1 MSLPNRKATGI
12 TKNVVPVAFF
22 VYARVHFYVRLST
35 FLCTLEYIFVYTQV
49 HLSVHKM
56 VFLYRKY
63 YVFNTYLR

>member
-1 MSLPNRKATGI
+1 M
-12 TKNVVPVAFF
+12 PVAFF

-49 HLSVHKM
+49 HLSVHKI
-56 VFLYRKY
+56 VFSYRKY